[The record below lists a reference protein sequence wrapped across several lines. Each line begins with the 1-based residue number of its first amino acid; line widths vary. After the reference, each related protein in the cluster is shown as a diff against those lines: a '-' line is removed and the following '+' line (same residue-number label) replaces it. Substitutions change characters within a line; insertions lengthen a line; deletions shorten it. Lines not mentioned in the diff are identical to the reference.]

1 MDIRKLRDYCLDPH
15 SPKGQHKA
23 KVFAAALGLIAADAD
38 FLRQLLL
45 KAARERECVPG
56 EADQYGRRYTLD
68 FELQTPAGRERI
80 RSGWIV
86 RTGEAFPRLTTCY
99 VVKAKQSER

>member
-1 MDIRKLRDYCLDPH
+1 LDPQ

-23 KVFAAALGLIAADAD
+23 RIFASALGLTAADAD
-38 FLRQLLL
+38 FLRQVLLH
-45 KAARERECVPG
+45 AARERECVPG
-56 EADQYGRRYTLD
+56 EADQYGRRYTLE
-68 FELQTPAGRERI
+68 FELRTAAGRERI

-99 VVKAKQSER
+99 VVKVKRTER